1 MDAAVARGVELASL
15 GCAAIEVTL
24 DSPHWAEILQGLRE
38 ALPPT
43 VLLGVGTV
51 MDESVSQI
59 GRAASLGATFALSPI
74 DPIGMIDECH
84 RRGVLAVPSAF
95 TSNEWYA
102 LHRKGARLVKL
113 FHAGLVSPS
122 ILKSM
127 LGVTPLGE
135 QINIMPSGGVSP
147 QNTPEWWAAGA
158 AVVGAGSNLVGDDF
172 NHAPGSIEHE
182 KAAAAWAQGG
192 RRAAESAASP
202 EACRGILRVGEQA
215 TKAAV
220 SWQIWHVGVVA
231 GAAAGGGQQLEV
243 GVHSNWGRR
252 GVGMWGKSGCEEVPS
267 SSRWRRANGCGR
279 PAGRRFV
286 VFCARNLAATAREAV
301 GAARARVVACA
312 AGAWA
317 AASAVDVH
325 SVHLRRQKVL
335 ALLRMRMP
343 A

>member
-1 MDAAVARGVELASL
+1 MGFQRAR
-15 GCAAIEVTL
+15 
-24 DSPHWAEILQGLRE
+24 
-38 ALPPT
+38 
-43 VLLGVGTV
+43 
-51 MDESVSQI
+51 
-59 GRAASLGATFALSPI
+59 
-74 DPIGMIDECH
+74 
-84 RRGVLAVPSAF
+84 RR
-95 TSNEWYA
+95 
-102 LHRKGARLVKL
+102 ARL
-113 FHAGLVSPS
+113 
-122 ILKSM
+122 
-127 LGVTPLGE
+127 
-135 QINIMPSGGVSP
+135 SGGF
-147 QNTPEWWAAGA
+147 G
-158 AVVGAGSNLVGDDF
+158 G
-172 NHAPGSIEHE
+172 
-182 KAAAAWAQGG
+182 WAQDG

-220 SWQIWHVGVVA
+220 SWHVRVVA
-231 GAAAGGGQQLEV
+231 GAAAGSGQQLEV

-252 GVGMWGKSGCEEVPS
+252 GVGMRGKSGCEEVPS

-279 PAGRRFV
+279 PAGRRLI

-317 AASAVDVH
+317 AASGVDVH